1 MLAMLGA
8 NPGPHNKEKTMWIE
22 IMGRREACDYCREA
36 HDESCVIISISDP
49 RMLYYEEPFASLE
62 NEVIDILPLTFSDAD
77 KPGRDVYGYDAGV
90 DDLMSDD
97 DARMVAEF
105 VAKYRKKNIIIH
117 CDAGISR
124 SAGVAAAIMKHLT
137 GDDSQVFDSPRR
149 HPNMWCY
156 RKTLEALQEKDGPK
170 PVSQ

>member
-1 MLAMLGA
+1 
-8 NPGPHNKEKTMWIE
+8 MWLE
-22 IMGRREACDYCREA
+22 IMSRREVCDYCREA

-77 KPGRDVYGYDAGV
+77 KPGLDVYGYDAEV
-90 DDLMSDD
+90 EDLMSDG
-97 DARMVAEF
+97 DARKVAGF
-105 VAKYRKKNIIIH
+105 VAKYRGENIIVH

-124 SAGVAAAIMKHLT
+124 SAGVGAAILKHLT
-137 GDDSQVFDSPRR
+137 GYDGKIFNSPER

-156 RKTLEALQEKDGPK
+156 RKTLNALQEKDGPK